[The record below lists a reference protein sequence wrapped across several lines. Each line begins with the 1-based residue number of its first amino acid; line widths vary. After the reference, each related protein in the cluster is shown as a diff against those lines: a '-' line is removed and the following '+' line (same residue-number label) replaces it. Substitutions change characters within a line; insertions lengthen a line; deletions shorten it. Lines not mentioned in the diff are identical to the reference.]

1 MIALYLAPLYL
12 LLCGY
17 ILWRMLHWL
26 AACHDVTKN
35 FFLRGLL
42 VTVYVFL
49 ALSLLFGFLVPP
61 SMLQRVLKGIGN
73 YWLGVLLYILLTV
86 LVADLIRLIL
96 KHVSFPKKERLF
108 SRKGHVIVGSICLA
122 VILAFSAA
130 GIYGARHI
138 VTTDYQ
144 VKISKKAGNRKELN
158 LVLVADFHLG
168 YTKSIRQPFDFSNTC
183 LATTSAICSGW
194 WRRSMRQNRIL

>member
-130 GIYGARHI
+130 GIYGARQI
-138 VTTDYQ
+138 
-144 VKISKKAGNRKELN
+144 
-158 LVLVADFHLG
+158 
-168 YTKSIRQPFDFSNTC
+168 IR
-183 LATTSAICSGW
+183 
-194 WRRSMRQNRIL
+194 